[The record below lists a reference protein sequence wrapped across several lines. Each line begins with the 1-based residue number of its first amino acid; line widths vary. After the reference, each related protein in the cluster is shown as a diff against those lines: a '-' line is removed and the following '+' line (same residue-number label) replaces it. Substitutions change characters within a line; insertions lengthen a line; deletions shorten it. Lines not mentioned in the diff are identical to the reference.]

1 MNNLQG
7 LTQEEVIT
15 RHAAGQGN
23 TTEGGSGR
31 SYWDILR
38 FNLFSFF
45 NNILFTVGAILAALG
60 QYNDAFITVI
70 VGIVNALISTVQ
82 EVRAK
87 QQLDNIAVLA
97 KPTVTVVRS
106 GQEQEIAAK
115 DLVMGD
121 VIRLQAGDQ
130 AVVDGRLLG
139 DDGHN
144 GSLEMDE
151 SLLTGESDLVRK
163 AAGDEIF
170 SGSFCVTGDGYFE
183 AEKVGNESFA
193 NKLTEAARNFD
204 PMQTPLQRNVNYI
217 VQMVMIIAVIMGVL
231 FYVAGFVQDFTFL
244 ENVEAT
250 AVLVGLVPYGLFL
263 TIAVAYA
270 VGSVTIANRGAL
282 VQQSNAV
289 ESLNNVDILCMDKTG
304 TLTANRMLL
313 NGIKSLGDLSQD
325 EVATSL
331 GNFIRSA
338 SATNVTSEAIEAG
351 TEGNYVQSTDEV
363 PFSSARKW
371 SALAFD
377 GSTVG
382 NTVDNT
388 VDNRVLKGAY
398 VLGAVEMLEP
408 YLATDSGVDYATIS
422 ASAAEL
428 SDAGLRVLLFAHN
441 ENAHSLHDAEGN
453 PALSSLTPLAL
464 VSLSDELRPQAK
476 ETLSAFGD
484 LGVKLKIISGDN
496 PQTVAALARQAGFEN
511 PKLVSGPELAQMSEA
526 EIASAAREATIF
538 GRITPEQKQAL
549 VDALIEKGHYV
560 AMMGDGVND
569 VLSLKKA
576 KLGIA
581 MQSGSNATRNVADM
595 VLLGDSY
602 AALVPALSEGKRI
615 VNGITDATYLLVGR
629 GLCYAL
635 IIIAVMMVGLNFP
648 FEPSQL
654 GLTTFS
660 VGLPAFMVTLW
671 ARPEERNEPLL
682 SSMVRFVLPFALWTM
697 LLAVILFS
705 FFHFQV
711 SDSLADAELPER
723 AIERFEQLTGLTAG
737 VDAEFSE
744 VAATLV
750 AQTVLSTFVS
760 LATMLLVLF
769 LHPPIPFFTGWRPL
783 SSDWRPAIMT
793 VVLAIAFV
801 VAIDIRP
808 VSDYFGIAGMP
819 EWVLAILGGL
829 LVVWLLGFRLI
840 LRRRWVDKLLM
851 PEANGR

>member
-1 MNNLQG
+1 MNHSVG
-7 LTQEEVIT
+7 LTNAEAIARRE
-15 RHAAGQGN
+15 AGQGN
-23 TTEGGSGR
+23 VTSSGTGR

-38 FNLFSFF
+38 YNLFSFF
-45 NNILFTVGAILAALG
+45 NNILFTVGVILAVLG

-70 VGIVNALISTVQ
+70 VGIVNALISTIQ

-87 QQLDNIAVLA
+87 QQLDNIAVLSR
-97 KPTVTVVRS
+97 PTVLVVRD
-106 GQEQEIAAK
+106 GDEHELAAS
-115 DLVMGD
+115 DLVVGD
-121 VIRLQAGDQ
+121 VMRLQAGDQ
-130 AVVDGRLLG
+130 AVVDGRLL
-139 DDGHN
+139 DDGA
-144 GSLEMDE
+144 LEMDE

-163 AAGDEIF
+163 TAGDEIF

-183 AEKVGNESFA
+183 AEKVGSESFA

-204 PMQTPLQRNVNYI
+204 PLQTPLQRSVNYV

-313 NGIKSLGDLSQD
+313 NGVEPLGGQSQED
-325 EVATSL
+325 VAAAL

-338 SATNVTSEAIEAG
+338 SALNATSEAIVAG
-351 TEGNYVQSTDEV
+351 TEGTPFEPDDEV
-363 PFSSARKW
+363 LFSSARKW
-371 SALAFD
+371 SALAF
-377 GSTVG
+377 
-382 NTVDNT
+382 NNE
-388 VDNRVLKGAY
+388 VLSGAY
-398 VLGAVEMLEP
+398 ALGAVEMLAP
-408 YLATDSGVDYATIS
+408 YLAADSGVDYTAIA
-422 ASAAEL
+422 ASAARL

-441 ENAHSLHDAEGN
+441 ENAMSLHDAAGN
-453 PALSSLTPLAL
+453 PELSSLTPLAL

-476 ETLSAFGD
+476 ETLTAFGD
-484 LGVKLKIISGDN
+484 LGISLKIISGDN
-496 PQTVAALARQAGFEN
+496 PQTVAALAKQAGFED
-511 PKLVSGPELAQMSEA
+511 PQLISGPELAEMSSA
-526 EIASAAREATIF
+526 EIAQAAQEATIF

-549 VDALIEKGHYV
+549 VDALIEQGHYV

-635 IIIAVMMVGLNFP
+635 IIIAVMMVGLDFP

-660 VGLPAFMVTLW
+660 VGFPAFMVTLW
-671 ARPEERNEPLL
+671 ARPEERQEPLL

-711 SDSLADAELPER
+711 SDQLADAELPER
-723 AIERFEQLTGLTAG
+723 AIQRFEQLTGLTAG

-769 LHPPIPFFTGWRPL
+769 LHPPLPFFTGWRPL
-783 SSDWRPAIMT
+783 SADRRPAIMT
-793 VVLAIAFV
+793 AVLAIAFV
-801 VAIDIRP
+801 VAIDIRA

-819 EWVLAILGGL
+819 KWVLAILVGL

-840 LRRRWVDKLLM
+840 LRQQWVDKLLI
-851 PEANGR
+851 PAQ